1 MRSFRMVKILMGSNE
16 LDVNAVDNYKN
27 TALHIACE
35 EGNPEVVKMLL
46 NAGANMSM
54 QNKDEKTP
62 VMFLHKNL
70 FISDKSFLFI
80 LGYWKVTRT

>member
-1 MRSFRMVKILMGSNE
+1 MLSFRMVKILMGSNE

-35 EGNPEVVKMLL
+35 EGNHEVVKMLL
-46 NAGANMSM
+46 NAGANRSM

-62 VMFLHKNL
+62 VELAKPELLRLFRNL
-70 FISDKSFLFI
+70 NIN
-80 LGYWKVTRT
+80 

>member
-1 MRSFRMVKILMGSNE
+1 MLSFRMVKILMGSNE

-62 VMFLHKNL
+62 VELAKPDLLRLFRNL
-70 FISDKSFLFI
+70 NIN
-80 LGYWKVTRT
+80 

>member
-1 MRSFRMVKILMGSNE
+1 MVKILMGSNE
-16 LDVNAVDNYKN
+16 LDVNAMDNYKN

-46 NAGANMSM
+46 NAGANISI

-62 VMFLHKNL
+62 VELAKPDLLRLFRNL
-70 FISDKSFLFI
+70 NIN
-80 LGYWKVTRT
+80 